1 VSVEIVRLLLRA
13 GAAENEVED
22 ALGRAVGAGQ
32 SLARALVEGD
42 GGLERRLE
50 RELQRVEVP
59 SLELVRPELE
69 QLALLPAGLAERLAA
84 VPVRKDARS
93 GRVDVAA
100 LDPLDGHVAAELEF
114 HLGAKVRVLRAEPEA
129 LKGALAGAVPARTP
143 SGPPLPLVRKAVT
156 ADLRGPSLAAKPPES
171 AAPSEPPP
179 PSEPVLSLSRP
190 KMPPTGPQPAV
201 ATSPSPSPS
210 PSPAPAP
217 PPAVPLEL
225 ARSTFEKS
233 RTPDEVV
240 EGLIFGLA
248 PARTAVLAVR
258 SSSYVGRAGSAG
270 FERDAVRKIEIL
282 NSSPSVVQ
290 TATRAG
296 FYLGALPHTPAHDG
310 LRALF
315 GESDAEIYVA
325 SVVASGHPTLVVA
338 CDPAGLGGSVDA
350 TRRIDALATAA
361 GHALERILVSRKRGS

>member
-13 GAAENEVED
+13 GAAETDVEE
-22 ALGRAVGAGQ
+22 ALGRAVGSGQ
-32 SLARALVEGD
+32 TLARALGD
-42 GGLERRLE
+42 GSQALAERLD
-50 RELQRVEVP
+50 RELGRVEVP
-59 SLELVRPELE
+59 SIAIVRPELE
-69 QLALLPAGLAERLAA
+69 QLALLPPGLAERLGA

-100 LDPLDGHVAAELEF
+100 LDPLDGHLVSELEF
-114 HLGAKVRVLRAEPEA
+114 HLGAKVRVLRAEPDAIRNA
-129 LKGALAGAVPARTP
+129 LGNTQTEQKP

-156 ADLRGPSLAAKPPES
+156 GDLRPASVAAPAPPLPAAVPAAQPIVELAGPSEV
-171 AAPSEPPP
+171 PP

-190 KMPPTGPQPAV
+190 KNPA
-201 ATSPSPSPS
+201 
-210 PSPAPAP
+210 PSPAL

-225 ARSTFEKS
+225 ARSAFEKTK
-233 RTPDEVV
+233 TPDEVV

-248 PARTAVLAVR
+248 PARTIVLAVR

-270 FERDAVRKIEIL
+270 FEREAVRKVEIL

-290 TATRAG
+290 TAARSG
-296 FYLGALPHTPAHDG
+296 FYLGALPHTAPHDA

-315 GESDAEIYVA
+315 GGEDDEIYVA
-325 SVVASGHPTLVVA
+325 SVTASGHPTLVLL

-350 TRRIDALATAA
+350 TRRIDNLAEAA
-361 GHALERILVSRKRGS
+361 GQALERILVSRKRGG